1 LNIEENKNIISSID
15 KPKLNIL
22 KLLGLGLL
30 IVVIILIVGRL
41 DLSAVVSK
49 LKASIQILA
58 FLMLGTVLLCLIF
71 LEKNMSR
78 KARA

>member
-15 KPKLNIL
+15 KPKLNIS

-30 IVVIILIVGRL
+30 IMIIILIVGRL

-49 LKASIQILA
+49 LKTSIQILA

-71 LEKNMSR
+71 LEKNMGC